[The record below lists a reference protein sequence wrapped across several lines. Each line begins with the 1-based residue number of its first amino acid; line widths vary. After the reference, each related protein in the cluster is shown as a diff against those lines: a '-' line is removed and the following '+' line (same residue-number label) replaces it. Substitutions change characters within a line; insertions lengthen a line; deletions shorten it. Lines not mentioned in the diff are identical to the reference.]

1 MQSPEAINKYL
12 ALREELDAH
21 CERLY
26 KFHALHLN
34 CREGC
39 DQCCMDFGIF
49 PVEYLAIKEQAGSDL
64 GKGQKPDSETACPF
78 LVDHRC
84 VIYHARPMICR
95 TQGLPLLFMGE
106 DGWELSACE
115 LNFTAF
121 DFEKFTSKNT
131 FPQDKYNSR
140 LYLINKEFI
149 ESLPGKPY
157 QPLELIPMR
166 RLFQGE
172 ERID

>member
-1 MQSPEAINKYL
+1 MQNPEAIKNYL
-12 ALREELDAH
+12 ALREELDAR
-21 CERLY
+21 CASLY
-26 KFHALHLN
+26 KLHAQHLK

-49 PVEYLAIKEQAGSDL
+49 PVEYFAIKEQAGQDL
-64 GKGQKPDSETACPF
+64 KKGQNSNSETACPF

-84 VIYHARPMICR
+84 VIYDARPMICR
-95 TQGLPLLFMGE
+95 TQGLPLLFMGDE
-106 DGWELSACE
+106 GWELSACE

-121 DFEKFTSKNT
+121 DFEKFISKNT

-149 ESLPGKPY
+149 ESLPGKPF
-157 QPLELIPMR
+157 QPLELLPLRKLIE
-166 RLFQGE
+166 E
-172 ERID
+172 ERFD

>member
-1 MQSPEAINKYL
+1 MQNPEAIKKYL
-12 ALREELDAH
+12 SLSDELDKH
-21 CERLY
+21 CGDLH
-26 KFHALHLN
+26 KLHAAHLN

-49 PVEYLAIKEQAGSDL
+49 PVEYFSIKEQAGEDL
-64 GKGQKPDSETACPF
+64 KKGQLPASETACPF

-84 VIYHARPMICR
+84 VIYAARPMICR

-106 DGWELSACE
+106 EGWELSACE
-115 LNFTAF
+115 LNFTTF
-121 DFEKFTSKNT
+121 DFEKFTEKNT
-131 FPQDKYNSR
+131 LPQDKYNSR

-157 QPLELIPMR
+157 HALELIPLR
-166 RLFQGE
+166 RLIE
-172 ERID
+172 KERFD